1 MNRFIRSSDVNNT
14 LTMPIGLSIDATA
27 FANPNDSTSNIGN
40 SDVTWFEHTK
50 WFDLR
55 NWTELRILANNTGSG
70 GLRDIDI
77 ETSESPWG
85 STPFV
90 GTLFYNA
97 PDVLNPIAG
106 MTEGEVI
113 YKSPLPSYIRFH
125 NYTSGGVLGVDPKQ
139 INIFII
145 GRIKI
150 NKEEEVNII
159 EVPAFNPSV
168 DGNIFNP

>member
-1 MNRFIRSSDVNNT
+1 MNRFIRSSDVNNI
-14 LTMPIGLSIDATA
+14 LTIPIGISIDATA
-27 FANPNDSTSNIGN
+27 FAHPSDSTSNFGN

-55 NWTELRILANNTGSG
+55 KWTEIRILANNTGAG

-77 ETSESPWG
+77 ETSDSPWG
-85 STPFV
+85 AAPFV
-90 GTLFYNA
+90 DTVFYNA
-97 PDVLNPIAG
+97 PDVLNPTAG
-106 MTEGEVI
+106 MKEGEVI

-125 NYTSGGVLGVDPKQ
+125 NYTPAGTFGVDPKQ

-159 EVPAFNPSV
+159 DVPAFDSSSN
-168 DGNIFNP
+168 GFIFNP